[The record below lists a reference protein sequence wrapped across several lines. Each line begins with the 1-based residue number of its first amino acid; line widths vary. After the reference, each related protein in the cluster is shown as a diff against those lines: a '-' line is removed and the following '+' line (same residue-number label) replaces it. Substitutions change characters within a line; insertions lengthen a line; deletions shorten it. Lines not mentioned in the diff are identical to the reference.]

1 MKNFHKKCE
10 VSWIQIAGRYL
21 DEMILNLSN
30 WSEKLKTY
38 PTDSWERVMNARKL
52 KKKPTCV
59 FKNLQ
64 LLKTDLCFQKKTDLC
79 FQKSTTFE
87 KSKKMTSK
95 LFEFVEQFVVD
106 TFMLK

>member
-1 MKNFHKKCE
+1 MRSFLDSN
-10 VSWIQIAGRYL
+10 SWP
-21 DEMILNLSN
+21 ILRWNDFELEQLVWKTENIPNWQLGKSN
-30 WSEKLKTY
+30 
-38 PTDSWERVMNARKL
+38 ERKETE
-52 KKKPTCV
+52 KKPTCV